1 MRQQQDTRSETNHSD
16 STHITIELENIGN
29 IAVDFITLSFT
40 DSTTASTLMNP
51 ELTPEDQYEIELYTK
66 GTRVFSWEGTSEKRS
81 NDLIGKK
88 IWLPQG
94 ASTTIKVNVYG
105 KREW

>member
-1 MRQQQDTRSETNHSD
+1 M
-16 STHITIELENIGN
+16 ELENIGN

-40 DSTTASTLMNP
+40 DSTTTNTLMNP
-51 ELTPEDQYEIELYTK
+51 ELTPEDQYEVELYTK

-81 NDLIGKK
+81 SDLIGKK